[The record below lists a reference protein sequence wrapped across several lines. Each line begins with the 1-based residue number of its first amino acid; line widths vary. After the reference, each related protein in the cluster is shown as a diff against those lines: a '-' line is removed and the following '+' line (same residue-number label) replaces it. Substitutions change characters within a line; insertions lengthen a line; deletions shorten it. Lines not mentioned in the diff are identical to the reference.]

1 MHFKQNSRS
10 RILRVTALSAIV
22 LAIGIHVATRSQSAR
37 NVALAGPEIP
47 KGGVAENDTGGKVP
61 GDPNN
66 AVIDLQQFYRLAQ
79 IYRSRKGTYPGRDLF
94 SDINRHPGA
103 YGVGSL
109 KDVEQ
114 YFLNP
119 DDKFSDSAYE
129 RKNVGKISTYMWMN
143 KRPDG
148 TDVGAPKPQGKRDL
162 LAYTSAYVH
171 ENIRTF
177 SGQRTTVNPVGF
189 YLVLWDDGQVQSI
202 PYDQMLFVPLGKGEF
217 AEAFPGQ
224 AGVPANALNY
234 DEYYR
239 LSGWKKGP
247 RGEEGGKG
255 QSYNGKP
262 VR

>member
-1 MHFKQNSRS
+1 M
-10 RILRVTALSAIV
+10 I
-22 LAIGIHVATRSQSAR
+22 LAIGLHFAIRSHTSQS
-37 NVALAGPEIP
+37 VAFAGPEIP
-47 KGGVAENDTGGKVP
+47 VGGLPDNDTGGKIP

-66 AVIDLQQFYRLAQ
+66 AIADMQQFYRLAQ
-79 IYRSRKGTYPGRDLF
+79 IYRSRKGTYPGDGLF
-94 SDINRHPGA
+94 LDIHRNPSA
-103 YGVGSL
+103 YGVSSL
-109 KDVEQ
+109 EDVEQ
-114 YFLNP
+114 YFINP

-129 RKNVGKISTYMWMN
+129 RKNVGKVCTYMWTN

-148 TDVGAPKPQGKRDL
+148 TNVGSSKPQGKRDVL
-162 LAYTSAYVH
+162 CYTSAYVH

-177 SGQRTTVNPVGF
+177 RGQRTTVNPVGF

-202 PYDQMLFVPLGKGEF
+202 PYDQKFFVPLGKGEF

-234 DEYYR
+234 DEYHR

-247 RGEEGGKG
+247 RGSEGGKG
-255 QSYNGKP
+255 QSFNGKP